1 MMSDTQKRPG
11 LPPLSL
17 NPRENVTPQEV
28 QKEMEALRKHRRVSM
43 QRTFIDPDLP
53 DLAGTDPVNS
63 YAGPYIPPAEPN
75 TPNTPR
81 APLTPSD
88 EGGDPPADFSLDE
101 KSLTARSPVFGSTQ
115 RERYLAR
122 RAARA
127 NASTDSSRTSED
139 SAASDDAK
147 LATPPAD
154 SANHFWVPASAHPE
168 ISPEQFRA
176 FIKEQAERNMQH
188 HALNPGL
195 AQEGENIAGEA
206 LLSRG
211 MIQDQLA
218 AKPSL
223 RRNASITRRAS
234 SLRRQVR
241 PEKEGDATPV
251 RAARRGSVL
260 APPAQAAAG
269 AQPPAPSERQPA
281 GAAEQGKPPA
291 AQERAPSESS
301 TVADGSSGDAASA
314 DGASAEDTSFSS
326 SHHSEP
332 LDIDALNSFLMR
344 PKVQGPA
351 APASAQA
358 PREPVISDESSSQS
372 SHVPDSD
379 SPRASSEV
387 ARAEAA
393 QSIDAELSA
402 KTPVPRR
409 PNAPSHPPPPVPST
423 AAPAAPAQPP
433 ATQEP
438 ETPVRQPIAAPSP
451 RTPVRATTLPVPPSA
466 APQAAGALAPV
477 PLFTSE
483 PDAMPSQPEPSP
495 TPVPPPKDDV
505 LREKAPLAHRRQG
518 SADQVSQRMP
528 PREPIHRIPPPRHP
542 AAQPQGAPAPQPE
555 AAAPQRS
562 MQPAP
567 VASRRDKKRS
577 GFSLSWFGL
586 SKDEEELTDRKAE
599 KEGGRRRDK
608 DTRRKNEPDEGLAGA
623 PTSVSSAP
631 PRRRERDL
639 LSSLFGKRRAD
650 SQDSLKQRGWNLFSA
665 ISGSNVGPPATDFNY
680 TRFPLHI
687 ERAIYRLSHFKLA
700 NPRRPLA
707 EQVMIS
713 NLMFW
718 YLSVINMSQVRPT
731 CASSE
736 NGGASRI
743 SEYDDIMRRFA
754 AGTPP
759 VSANTGSLG
768 FPRRRPLPRPGSFP
782 PSVMVAPLGGAGAA
796 ATGMPT
802 AGHDYNGMHVEPEK
816 TARPLPTPGAWQ
828 QKGPETYDPDPAYDD
843 TSSQD
848 DYGSTGYVLDG
859 YYTSTPSSL
868 SADTGVT
875 VPPSEHDSSYLSSE
889 KDTMSSQHSDGM
901 PATSVQDAY
910 YPLYAQHPLDSARYA
925 AGAYYTTTGAYG
937 APDAAW
943 DAKHAPVPP
952 VTTAPTAPTAA
963 AAAPGAPNAPAAPSI
978 PDTPPQPPAKPQR
991 SPRKHVPP
999 LPDRQQSQAVLSEAR
1014 MSPSRVPAQHRR
1026 VPGSPTRPLKSAA
1039 SAPNLRKGPRPA
1051 PPPVPPPGYG
1061 PLELT
1066 TATPRR

>member
-17 NPRENVTPQEV
+17 NPRETVSPQEV

-43 QRTFIDPDLP
+43 QRTLIDPDLP
-53 DLAGTDPVNS
+53 DLAGTDPVNT
-63 YAGPYIPPAEPN
+63 YARPYIPPAEPN

-88 EGGDPPADFSLDE
+88 EGGEPPADFSLDE

-127 NASTDSSRTSED
+127 NACADSSRTSED
-139 SAASDDAK
+139 SVTSDDAK
-147 LATPPAD
+147 PPTTPED
-154 SANHFWVPASAHPE
+154 SASHFWVPASAHPE

-176 FIKEQAERNMQH
+176 FIKEQAERNVQH

-195 AQEGENIAGEA
+195 GRQGENIAGEA
-206 LLSRG
+206 LLSRD
-211 MIQDQLA
+211 MVQDQLTS
-218 AKPSL
+218 KPSL

-241 PEKEGDATPV
+241 PEKDGDATPV

-260 APPAQAAAG
+260 APRAQAAPG
-269 AQPPAPSERQPA
+269 AQPRGPSERETA
-281 GAAEQGKPPA
+281 GAAEQEKPGT

-351 APASAQA
+351 VPAPAQA
-358 PREPVISDESSSQS
+358 PREPIISDESSSQS

-379 SPRASSEV
+379 SPRTSSEA

-409 PNAPSHPPPPVPST
+409 PNVPSHAPPPVPST
-423 AAPAAPAQPP
+423 AAPAAPVQPP
-433 ATQEP
+433 SYEP
-438 ETPVRQPIAAPSP
+438 MEEVLARQPVAAPSP
-451 RTPVRATTLPVPPSA
+451 RVPLRATTLPVPPSA
-466 APQAAGALAPV
+466 VSETAGTMATAPV
-477 PLFTSE
+477 LTSE
-483 PDAMPSQPEPSP
+483 PETMAFQPESSQ

-505 LREKAPLAHRRQG
+505 PREKVPLGHRRQG
-518 SADQVSQRMP
+518 SADQVLQRMP
-528 PREPIHRIPPPRHP
+528 PWEPIHRIPPPRHP
-542 AAQPQGAPAPQPE
+542 AAQQQSAPGPQPDAV
-555 AAAPQRS
+555 AAQRA
-562 MQPAP
+562 MPPPP

-586 SKDEEELTDRKAE
+586 SKDDEELTDRKAE
-599 KEGGRRRDK
+599 KEGGKRREK
-608 DTRRKNEPDEGLAGA
+608 DSRRKKEFDEGSAGT
-623 PTSVSSAP
+623 PTSVSPTP

-665 ISGSNVGPPATDFNY
+665 ISGSNVGPPMTDFNY

-718 YLSVINMSQVRPT
+718 YLSVINMSQVRP
-731 CASSE
+731 AGSSVE
-736 NGGASRI
+736 NGGAGRI

-759 VSANTGSLG
+759 VSVNTGSLG

-782 PSVMVAPLGGAGAA
+782 PSITAAPLGSAGEV
-796 ATGMPT
+796 ATGMPPT
-802 AGHDYNGMHVEPEK
+802 VHDFNGPHAEPEK
-816 TARPLPTPGAWQ
+816 AARPLPTPGAWQ
-828 QKGPETYDPDPAYDD
+828 QKGPGLYDADPAYDD

-848 DYGSTGYVLDG
+848 DYGLTGYVLDG

-875 VPPSEHDSSYLSSE
+875 VPPSEHDSLYLSSE
-889 KDTMSSQHSDGM
+889 KDAASSQHSDGM
-901 PATSVQDAY
+901 PTTSVQDAY
-910 YPLYAQHPLDSARYA
+910 HSFYAQHPPDSARHA
-925 AGAYYTTTGAYG
+925 AGAYYTTNGAYG
-937 APDAAW
+937 APNAAW
-943 DAKHAPVPP
+943 DAKRAPVAPP
-952 VTTAPTAPTAA
+952 VTAPSPVAPSGP
-963 AAAPGAPNAPAAPSI
+963 AAPAPPAAPSI
-978 PDTPPQPPAKPQR
+978 PDTPPPPPAKPQR
-991 SPRKHVPP
+991 SPRKHVPL

-1014 MSPSRVPAQHRR
+1014 MSPSRVPAEHRR
-1026 VPGSPTRPLKSAA
+1026 APGSPTRPLKSAA

-1061 PLELT
+1061 PLDLM